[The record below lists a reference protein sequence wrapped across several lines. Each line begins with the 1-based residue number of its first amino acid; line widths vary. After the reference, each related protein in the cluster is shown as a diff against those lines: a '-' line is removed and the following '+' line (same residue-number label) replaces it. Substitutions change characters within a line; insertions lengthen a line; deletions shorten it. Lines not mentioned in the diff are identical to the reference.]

1 MVAQLYFFLFFF
13 MEKLAKKY
21 RDFRDLLE
29 KVPENTGVFIA
40 YY

>member
-1 MVAQLYFFLFFF
+1 

-40 YY
+40 YYEFFVFYNR